1 MPVRT
6 RRARNVRLL
15 VVTLGMVVAWVGLG
29 YRLVKVQAFDADVWA
44 TSRAEQVVHNEA
56 LPAPRGTIYDR
67 DGVELAVTI
76 DAVTIV
82 ADPTM
87 VQRPHRT
94 AELLAPVVDVGV
106 AELTARLTGE
116 GRFAYVARAIPTDA
130 SEEVKRIVAEHE
142 LTGLTF
148 QTESVRTYPAGA
160 LASQLVG
167 IVMSDTEEGIE
178 GLELS
183 LDDHLTGTDGT
194 QQIERDRYGVPIP
207 QGAYTVEP
215 AVPGADVVLT
225 IDREIQ
231 YAAEQHLA
239 EAMETTRAVAGTV
252 IVLRVGTGELL
263 AIANAPGFDPND
275 RSEVSADTVRNR
287 AVSDVYEPGST
298 LKVVTIAAALEEG
311 LVTPSSHFE
320 VPAELL
326 IHDKVYTD
334 SGRDQPERMT
344 LARIVARSSNIG
356 TIQVQAMVG
365 NSVHYA
371 YLDRFGL
378 GESTGSGLPAE
389 APGQLQPVNQWCA
402 TTCGPSTAIGYRVG
416 VTPLQMAAVY
426 ATIANNGVWVQ
437 PHIVKEVIPHDGA
450 RILAEPTHRAVVSAE
465 TARTMRLLLQGVVET
480 GTGTRAA
487 VDGYTVGGKTGT
499 TEKWIPEQGRYS
511 ATDRIASFIGIAPV
525 NDPQVVIAVVL
536 DSPHGDVPGDEPD
549 QTGQP
554 LGYEYGGV
562 SAAPVFSL
570 VAEAALHQL
579 GVPPDGS

>member
-1 MPVRT
+1 MPVRST
-6 RRARNVRLL
+6 RARNVRLL
-15 VVTLGMVVAWVGLG
+15 VVTLGMVVAWIGLG
-29 YRLVKVQAFDADVWA
+29 YRLVQVQAFDADTWA
-44 TSRAEQVVHNEA
+44 TSRTEQVVHDEV
-56 LPAPRGTIYDR
+56 LPAPRGAIYDR
-67 DGVELAVTI
+67 DGVELAVTVE
-76 DAVTIV
+76 AVTIV
-82 ADPTM
+82 ADPTL
-87 VQRPHRT
+87 VTRPAR
-94 AELLAPVVDVGV
+94 AARLLAPVVDTDV
-106 AELTARLTGE
+106 AELTERLAGE
-116 GRFAYVARAIPTDA
+116 GRFTYVARALPA
-130 SEEVKRIVAEHE
+130 EAAEEAERVITEHE
-142 LTGLTF
+142 LTGFAF
-148 QTESVRTYPAGA
+148 QTEPVRTYPAGE
-160 LASQLVG
+160 LASQLLG

-178 GLELS
+178 GLELA
-183 LDDHLTGTDGT
+183 LDDQLTGRDGT

-231 YAAEQHLA
+231 FAAEQHLA
-239 EAMETTRAVAGTV
+239 EAMESTRAAAGTV
-252 IVLRVGTGELL
+252 VVLEVGTGELL
-263 AIANAPGFDPND
+263 AVANSPGFDPND
-275 RSEVSADTVRNR
+275 RSEVSAETVRNR

-311 LVTPSSHFE
+311 VVTPATRFD

-334 SGRDQPERMT
+334 SDRDEPEEMT

-356 TIQVQAMVG
+356 TIQVQARIG

-378 GESTGSGLPAE
+378 GASTESGLPAE

-426 ATIANNGVWVQ
+426 GTIANNGVWVQ
-437 PHIVKEVIPHDGA
+437 PHIVQEIIPHDGE
-450 RILAEPTHRAVVSAE
+450 RVVTEPTHRTVVSPE
-465 TARTMRLLLQGVVET
+465 TARTMQLLLQGVVET

-499 TEKWIPEQGRYS
+499 TEKWMPEEGRYS
-511 ATDRIASFIGIAPV
+511 ETDRIASFIGIAPV
-525 NDPQVVIAVVL
+525 NDPRVVIAVVL
-536 DSPHGDVPGDEPD
+536 DSPHGDVGDRRPGEA
-549 QTGQP
+549 GQP
-554 LGYEYGGV
+554 PRYEYGGV